1 MTLFTDS
8 PFERMMIQKPNTRRE
23 NKSPAFPNE
32 GRCNGCT
39 VRREGCC
46 STNCYRD
53 LSQSKKKE
61 AEKCDL

>member
-8 PFERMMIQKPNTRRE
+8 PFERMMIQKPNARRE
-23 NKSPAFPNE
+23 NIPPALPKE

-39 VRREGCC
+39 FRREGCC
-46 STNCYRD
+46 SATCYRD
-53 LSQSKKKE
+53 LAQKKNKE